1 MLKNQLI
8 DEFNSLNIPGMPAI
22 NDLYAINGAYVNLAY
37 PMPNGCEV
45 KLLDAKEIYLCNQVE
60 CDFNDGE
67 LGKCFGL
74 VSGMDFLLVAEYGEN
89 GAAPELVLFKKR

>member
-1 MLKNQLI
+1 M
-8 DEFNSLNIPGMPAI
+8 
-22 NDLYAINGAYVNLAY
+22 
-37 PMPNGCEV
+37 
-45 KLLDAKEIYLCNQVE
+45 E

-74 VSGMDFLLVAEYGEN
+74 VAGMDFLLVAEFGEN